1 VAPKLSCIATM
12 GNTYTQLVYHIVF
25 STKHR
30 APLIT
35 CEIQAGL
42 YDYMGGIVQKQGGS
56 LLQIGGMP
64 DHVHLL
70 TRFPAR
76 VSMSDTVR
84 SIKANSSL
92 WLGQSG
98 HHFKWQDGYGAFSV
112 SHSRIAAVRHYIETQ
127 KEHHTLRTFKEELI
141 TLLRKHR
148 VEFQERY
155 LFD

>member
-1 VAPKLSCIATM
+1 M
-12 GNTYTQLVYHIVF
+12 GNTYTQLIYHVVF

-35 CEIQAGL
+35 SEIRTGL

-70 TRFPAR
+70 ARFPAR
-76 VSMSDTVR
+76 TSISDMVR
-84 SIKANSSL
+84 AIKGGSSH

-98 HHFKWQDGYGAFSV
+98 HQFRWQDGYGAFSV
-112 SHSRIAAVRHYIETQ
+112 SHSRIPAVRHYIEAQ
-127 KEHHTLRTFKEELI
+127 EEHHAQRTFKDELL
-141 TLLRKHR
+141 TLLRKHQIDF
-148 VEFQERY
+148 EERY